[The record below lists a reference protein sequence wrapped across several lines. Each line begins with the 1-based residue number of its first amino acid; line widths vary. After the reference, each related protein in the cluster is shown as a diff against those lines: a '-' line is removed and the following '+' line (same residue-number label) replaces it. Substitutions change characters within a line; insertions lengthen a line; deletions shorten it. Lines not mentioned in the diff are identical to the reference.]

1 MDSPFKRE
9 NHIFDDKTPFKEGYT
24 PDEILERED
33 EIETY
38 AAALQDIP
46 DNFGAP
52 NVFIYGQ
59 TGVGKTATTQ
69 KVIEFLDA
77 EAADAD
83 VQLTS
88 LGVNCNKR
96 NSTYQVLQYLA
107 NTLVDDQH
115 FKQGTHPDTLWDHIY
130 TRLDDI
136 GGYVLVILDEID
148 KLGEDEDLL
157 YDFPRANAMGELDNA
172 EVGIV
177 GISNNFKFRENLSQ
191 RVKSTLCEKEIQF
204 APYDANELRSILDY
218 YANLTFHNDVLD
230 DDVVPLAA
238 ALTAQDSGDARM
250 ALDLLETAGDIA
262 RHEGDETVTTSHV
275 RIARSEVD
283 RANTRDIITDR
294 LTSQMQFVLMATTL
308 LVLDPDDDAK
318 VKTIYSLY
326 KDLCE
331 RLDSDTLSESRVRD
345 HLDTLEMFGLLEK
358 GERNLGRAG
367 GRSYIYSLVDEPRII
382 VETFREDARLQDG
395 FPGTIDHLIEDYEA
409 DDQSKIQS
417 QLDI

>member
-1 MDSPFKRE
+1 MESPFKRD
-9 NHIFDDKTPFKEGYT
+9 NHIFEDKSPFKEGYT

-33 EIETY
+33 EIEAY

-46 DNFGAP
+46 DGFGAP

-69 KVIEFLDA
+69 KVAEFLND
-77 EAADAD
+77 EAAANDIN
-83 VQLTS
+83 LTT
-88 LGVNCNKR
+88 LTVNCNKR
-96 NSTYQVLQYLA
+96 TSTYQVLQYLA
-107 NTLVDDQH
+107 NTLHPDEH
-115 FKQGTHPDTLWDHIY
+115 FKQGTHPDTLWNHIY
-130 TRLDDI
+130 TQLDDL

-157 YDFPRANAMGELDNA
+157 YDFPRANAMGELKNA

-204 APYDANELRSILDY
+204 PPYDANELRTILDY
-218 YANLTFHNDVLD
+218 YARLTFHDGVLD
-230 DDVVPLAA
+230 DEVIPLAA

-262 RHEGDETVTTSHV
+262 RHEGDDQVTTDHV

-283 RANTRDIITDR
+283 RANTRDIISER
-294 LTSQMQFVLMATTL
+294 LTSQMQLVLMATTL
-308 LVLDPDDDAK
+308 LVIDPDAEAK

-326 KDLCE
+326 KDLCS
-331 RLDSDTLSESRVRD
+331 RLDADTLSESRVRD

-382 VETFREDARLQDG
+382 IETFREDQRLQNG
-395 FPGTIDHLIEDYEA
+395 FPDSVDRLLEDFERGDKSRVQA
-409 DDQSKIQS
+409 E
-417 QLDI
+417 LDF